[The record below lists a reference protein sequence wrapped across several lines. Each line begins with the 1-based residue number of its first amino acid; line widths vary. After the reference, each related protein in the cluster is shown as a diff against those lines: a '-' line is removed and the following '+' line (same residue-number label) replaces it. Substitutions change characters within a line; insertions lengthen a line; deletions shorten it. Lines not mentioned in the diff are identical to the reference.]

1 MTLEL
6 LQIDAFSDGPFT
18 GNPAA
23 VVLMEEE
30 LDAQA
35 MQNIAE
41 ENNLSET
48 AFVLEHPAE
57 PGVFALRWF
66 TPTIEVELCGHAT
79 LAAASALH
87 VAGRTRS
94 DEIRFRTKSG
104 VLFARVQDDGR
115 IAIDL
120 PAERSTEPVSA
131 ERLAE
136 LERALDARLSAA
148 FEARYAL
155 AVLESESA
163 VAAIVPDR
171 ATLERFGVPVVATAE
186 SGAPNIDFVSRFFAP
201 TFGVLEDP
209 VTGSAHCQLVPYW
222 AAQRG
227 REHMLARQISKR
239 GGTLECRLAG
249 DRVELIGAARTYLRG
264 AISL

>member
-1 MTLEL
+1 MTLEV

-23 VVLMEEE
+23 VVLMDDE
-30 LDAQA
+30 LDATT
-35 MQNIAE
+35 MQSIAE

-66 TPTIEVELCGHAT
+66 TPTTEVELCGHAT
-79 LAAASALH
+79 LAAASALR
-87 VAGRTRS
+87 VAERTS
-94 DEIRFRTKSG
+94 ADEIRFHTKSG
-104 VLFARVQDDGR
+104 VLVARMQADGR
-115 IAIDL
+115 VAIDL

-136 LERALDARLSAA
+136 LERALDARVSAA

-155 AVLESESA
+155 AVLESEAA
-163 VAAIVPDR
+163 VAAVVPDR
-171 ATLERFGVPVVATAE
+171 AALERFGAPVVLTAE
-186 SGAPNIDFVSRFFAP
+186 GEAPKVDFVSRFFAP
-201 TFGVLEDP
+201 TLGVLEDP

-227 REHMLARQISKR
+227 REHMVARQISKR

-249 DRVELIGAARTYLRG
+249 ERVELTGSAWTYLRG
-264 AISL
+264 SINP